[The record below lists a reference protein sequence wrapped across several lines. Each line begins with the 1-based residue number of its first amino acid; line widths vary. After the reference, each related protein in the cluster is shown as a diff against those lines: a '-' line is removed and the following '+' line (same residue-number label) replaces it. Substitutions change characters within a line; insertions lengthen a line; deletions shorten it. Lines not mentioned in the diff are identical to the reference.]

1 MMKTM
6 IAKDL
11 TELIGNTPL
20 LALNR
25 VSAKCGVKSILAKVE
40 RSNPGGSVKDRV
52 ALQMIKDAEADG
64 TLKPGATIIEPTSGN
79 TGVGL
84 AMISAIRG
92 YKMIL
97 VMPDTMSIERQK
109 LAGAYGADIVLT
121 PGAEGMAGAIKKAE
135 ELNRAIEGSI
145 IAGQFVNPSNPK
157 AHYDTTAMEIWND
170 TEGKVGVFVAT
181 AGTGGTV
188 SGTARRLKELNPQIR
203 VVAVEPASST
213 VLSGGKAGAHKIQG
227 IGANFVPQTYD
238 AAVIDEVVNVTDD
251 DAYEMTRR
259 LAREEGLLVGISS
272 GAAVAAALRI
282 AEQYDGDGC
291 VVTLLPDTGER
302 YLSVEGLF

>member
-1 MMKTM
+1 M
-6 IAKDL
+6 
-11 TELIGNTPL
+11 
-20 LALNR
+20 
-25 VSAKCGVKSILAKVE
+25 E

-181 AGTGGTV
+181 AGTGGTI